1 MKYQDNMTEA
11 ERAQFMREVDALDAA
26 YAAAAQHDKD
36 SEKQHLIDA
45 VLSQIK
51 CDVDSGDMTA
61 IEELVKNLPDHLLQG
76 YVSEFDDPSDYTGM
90 GWVGKDG
97 RP

>member
-1 MKYQDNMTEA
+1 MTES

-26 YAAAAQHDKD
+26 YTAAAQHD
-36 SEKQHLIDA
+36 A
-45 VLSQIK
+45 QIQAQ
-51 CDVDSGDMTA
+51 CPT
-61 IEELVKNLPDHLLQG
+61 PD
-76 YVSEFDDPSDYTGM
+76 EWEDPSDYAGM